1 VTKSLTYVEMTVAS
15 FNSPPALETFRFAVD
30 ASYLPSDIP
39 CIPSIKQIEI
49 TPAIVSL
56 GENLGQRAS
65 VSIVFK
71 DHKHIFGS
79 ESFSSGTFW
88 GKFRARYG
96 LRLNGYDLSVYRGS
110 LGQSLANMERR
121 FFKVD
126 SSDGPSA
133 KGEFKIIAKDVLK
146 FADGSRSQAPI
157 PSNGFIVADIT
168 NVAGS
173 FTLSPTGIGNLEYPA
188 SGVVNLGGKEICT
201 FTRAA
206 DVMTIT
212 RAQFNT
218 TAVAHTAQERAQ
230 LCLNYVTQDVAVI
243 IRDLLVNFA
252 DVPSGFIPLAS
263 WQAET
268 AAFLAT
274 SYSALIAEPTSVAKL
289 IDELIEQAGLVIW
302 WNDITAQINLQVLRP
317 VASDAFVFN
326 PNNYMS
332 QSLIIKE
339 QPEKRLSQV
348 YTYFAKLSPLVNDD
362 QINNYRSTAVSIDA
376 VAEADYGNVAAIKK
390 IYSRWIPNGGRAIAN
405 TVNSHLLSRYRDPPR
420 RISFDVLRGSG
431 ITPALGVGYQ
441 VQGWP
446 IQNIGGDFAT
456 VPVQITSLNPK
467 ADVYEVEAE
476 EISSAAFSGAAS
488 PDVHVIIIDSNQQN
502 VNLRTMHD
510 SIYGTPVSGQT
521 VQCTIT
527 SGISVSSANIGLP
540 ALDIGTWPVGVTVT
554 LTVIGRIQGA
564 GGVGGI
570 GRSLGFAAGT
580 GTSGGNGGLALLVG
594 RPISL
599 TDTSG
604 QIWGGG
610 GGGGGATAFSFFDNG
625 CGGGGAGNVPGLHGG
640 GDAATKHSADGTTE
654 AGGLNI
660 GTSAGYNGGAGGG
673 PGLAGATGVISGGGT
688 NAGGSPGL
696 AISGIANVTTV
707 GAPGDRRGG
716 TA

>member
-1 VTKSLTYVEMTVAS
+1 VTQSLTYVEIVVAS
-15 FNSPPALETFRFAVD
+15 FNSPPALETYRFAID
-30 ASYLPSDIP
+30 TAYLPSDIP
-39 CIPSIKQIEI
+39 CIPSIKEVEI

-56 GENLGQRAS
+56 GENLGQRGS
-65 VSIVFK
+65 VSIVFR
-71 DHKHIFGS
+71 DHRHVFLT
-79 ESFSSGTFW
+79 ESFNSGTFW
-88 GKFRARYG
+88 GKFRARHG
-96 LRLNGYDLSVYRGS
+96 LKLLGYDLFVYRGN
-110 LGQSLANMERR
+110 LGQPLANMEKRQY
-121 FFKVD
+121 KIV
-126 SSDGPSA
+126 SSDGPNTN
-133 KGEFKIIAKDVLK
+133 GEFKIIAKDILK
-146 FADGSRSQAPI
+146 FADGDRSLAPI

-168 NVAGS
+168 NVAAS
-173 FTLSPTGIGNLEYPA
+173 FTLSPAGIGNAEYPA

-243 IRDLLVNFA
+243 IQNLLVAFA
-252 DVPSGFIPLAS
+252 DVPSGFIPLAA
-263 WQAET
+263 WQTET

-289 IDELIEQAGLVIW
+289 IDELIEQAGLVVW

-317 VASDAFVFN
+317 VSSDAFLFT

-332 QSLIIKE
+332 RSLVIKE
-339 QPEKRLSQV
+339 QPEKRLSQI
-348 YTYFAKLSPLVNDD
+348 YHYFAKLSPLVNDD
-362 QINNYRSTAVSIDA
+362 QINNYRSTSFSIDSA
-376 VAEADYGNVAAIKK
+376 AEAAYGVSAIKK
-390 IYSRWIPNGGRAIAN
+390 IYSRWIPNGGRAIAD
-405 TVNSHLLSRYRDPPR
+405 TVNSHLLSRFRDPPR
-420 RISFDVLRGSG
+420 RISFEVLRGSG
-431 ITPALGVGYQ
+431 VTPTLGVGYQ

-446 IQNIGGDFAT
+446 LQNTDGSAAT

-467 ADVYEVEAE
+467 DDVFEVETE
-476 EISSAAFSGAAS
+476 EISTALFTGAAS
-488 PDVHVIIIDSNQQN
+488 PDVHVVIIDSNQQN

-521 VQCTIT
+521 VQCTIA
-527 SGISVSSANIGLP
+527 SGVRVSSANIGLP
-540 ALDIGTWPVGVTVT
+540 AFDIGSWPVGVIVT

-564 GGVGGI
+564 GGAGGI
-570 GRSLGFAAGT
+570 GRSLFLAAGT
-580 GTSGGNGGLALLVG
+580 GTAGGGGGIALLVG
-594 RPISL
+594 RAISL

-610 GGGGGATAFSFFDNG
+610 GGGGGASATGVNASG
-625 CGGGGAGNVPGLHGG
+625 CGGGGAGNVPGVHGG
-640 GDAATKHSADGTTE
+640 GDQFTVHGSDGTTE
-654 AGGLNI
+654 AGG
-660 GTSAGYNGGAGGG
+660 AGGAAASGQNGGSGGN
-673 PGLAGATGVISGGGT
+673 PGLAGAASVTGEGGGP
-688 NAGGSPGL
+688 PGL